1 MTNLAAMPDQH
12 PPKDLYAPTALRQS
26 ESMRDAGWSSSRL
39 QALAAQV
46 LTQPPAAALPG
57 NLTDEWL
64 DLISRDLESALG
76 EDAPQ
81 DIDAQVLAVPLA
93 LVVHILAG
101 QHGEAGHAWSFE
113 DLFDRLQNY
122 RVEIALELL
131 NRRTGVHS
139 TPATMATIFK
149 QREVIAELAFLPED
163 ADK

>member
-1 MTNLAAMPDQH
+1 MSNLAM
-12 PPKDLYAPTALRQS
+12 
-26 ESMRDAGWSSSRL
+26 
-39 QALAAQV
+39 LAEQV
-46 LTQPPAAALPG
+46 LAQPPAAALPC

-64 DLISRDLESALG
+64 ELISRDLEGAMG
-76 EDAPQ
+76 EDAPM
-81 DIDAQVLAVPLA
+81 DIDAQLLAVPLA

-101 QHGEAGHAWSFE
+101 QHGVAGHAWSFE
-113 DLFDRLQNY
+113 DLFTRLQDY

-149 QREVIAELAFLPED
+149 QREVIAEIAFLPED